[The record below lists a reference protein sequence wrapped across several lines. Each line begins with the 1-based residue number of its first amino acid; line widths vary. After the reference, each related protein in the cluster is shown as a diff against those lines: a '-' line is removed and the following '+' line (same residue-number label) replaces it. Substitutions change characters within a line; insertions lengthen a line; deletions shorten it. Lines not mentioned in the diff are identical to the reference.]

1 MKKIVLVFLVL
12 LLAFGVAMGQP
23 KAEKQSAKK
32 VEDSLWVT
40 YKSFSRSQISSDE
53 VSKVLDYGKRTI
65 DSLVGVLTVVN
76 QQTMSSK
83 PNSTWYVRKGQLE
96 RILGPITAAYNALAV
111 EYNYSR
117 HGGKQYPTYYTRN
130 YK

>member
-1 MKKIVLVFLVL
+1 MKKIVLVFLAL
-12 LLAFGVAMGQP
+12 LFASGVAMGQP

-40 YKSFSRSQISSDE
+40 HKSFSRSQISSDE

-65 DSLVGVLTVVN
+65 DSLVSVLTVVN
-76 QQTMSSK
+76 KQSMSSK
-83 PNSTWYVRKGQLE
+83 PNSGWIVRKKQLE
-96 RILGPITAAYNALAV
+96 NNLSSVTVAYNALVA
-111 EYNYSR
+111 EYNRYAV
-117 HGGKQYPTYYTRN
+117 KQYPPYYTKN